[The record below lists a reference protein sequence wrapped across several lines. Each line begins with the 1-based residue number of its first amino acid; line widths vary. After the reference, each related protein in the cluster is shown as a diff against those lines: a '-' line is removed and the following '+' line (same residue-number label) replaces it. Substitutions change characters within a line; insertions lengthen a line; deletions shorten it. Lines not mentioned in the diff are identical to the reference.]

1 MVTETRSYSTL
12 YGDSVPMPKDV
23 VKQPENSNVGGITGK
38 GWKPGQ
44 SGNPAGRPKKIS
56 TWSEQA
62 KELLQ
67 ASEIDIG
74 IKLPDGNKKR
84 LKLKVEDGKTIL
96 HAVIGSLILEA
107 LNGNI
112 PAMRELADRTE
123 GKPAQKLEVETNEL
137 PQGFVTRRI

>member
-1 MVTETRSYSTL
+1 
-12 YGDSVPMPKDV
+12 MPNDV
-23 VKQPENSNVGGITGK
+23 VKQQGNNKTGGVTGK

-56 TWSEQA
+56 SWSEQA

-74 IKLPDGNKKR
+74 ITLPDGQKKR

-107 LNGNI
+107 LQGNI

>member
-1 MVTETRSYSTL
+1 MVTEIRSYSML
-12 YGDSVPMPKDV
+12 YGDSMPMPNDV
-23 VKQPENSNVGGITGK
+23 DKQPGNNKTGGITGK

-56 TWSEQA
+56 SWSEQA

-74 IKLPDGNKKR
+74 ITLPDGQKKR

-123 GKPAQKLEVETNEL
+123 GKPAQKLEVDTKEL